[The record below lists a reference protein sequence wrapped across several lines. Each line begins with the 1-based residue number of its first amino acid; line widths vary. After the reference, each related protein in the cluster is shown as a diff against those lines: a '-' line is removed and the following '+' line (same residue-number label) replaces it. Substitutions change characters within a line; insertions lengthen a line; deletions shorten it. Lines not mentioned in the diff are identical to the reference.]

1 MALKKKLRQQ
11 KDVISAIAQ
20 GRNPY
25 FRHIDAVIE
34 IFPKV
39 ALADGFFQIGI
50 GGGDELDIHAHGFGT
65 AHAQDF
71 ALLQNPEQLGLIGQ
85 GHVRQLVEKQRAP
98 RSFLNE
104 ALTRVD
110 ARGDAF
116 FDAEHLAFKQRV
128 GDGRAVDR
136 YERPFAPG
144 RVEMDRLGDDFFPSP
159 GGAEDKRID
168 GPAGDGQGKLND
180 LPHGLALAH
189 DLLGLVVFLNGPHQM
204 RVALGEEPVR
214 FLQLGV
220 AGFQIRNELRTVV
233 FPAFHLDQHHAEGF
247 REPDIILWAR
257 AFLGEGK
264 QPVLAGGAAPSQIV
278 AKVDQGIQKRL
289 FGERFLLHVC
299 FLCVRHCRW
308 RDCTQ
313 RSTSATGPM
322 RSLGM

>member
-1 MALKKKLRQQ
+1 
-11 KDVISAIAQ
+11 
-20 GRNPY
+20 
-25 FRHIDAVIE
+25 
-34 IFPKV
+34 
-39 ALADGFFQIGI
+39 
-50 GGGDELDIHAHGFGT
+50 
-65 AHAQDF
+65 
-71 ALLQNPEQLGLIGQ
+71 
-85 GHVRQLVEKQRAP
+85 
-98 RSFLNE
+98 
-104 ALTRVD
+104 
-110 ARGDAF
+110 
-116 FDAEHLAFKQRV
+116 
-128 GDGRAVDR
+128 
-136 YERPFAPG
+136 
-144 RVEMDRLGDDFFPSP
+144 MDRLGDDFFPSP

-168 GPAGDGQGKLND
+168 GAAGDGQGKLND

-233 FPAFHLDQHHAEGF
+233 FPAFHLDQHHTEGF

-257 AFLGEGK
+257 AFLGEGE

-289 FGERFLLHVC
+289 FGERFLLHVR